1 MKRRLFL
8 LAVVFFGMSMAL
20 AQSDQFFEPLRAP
33 SLDADP
39 VVSPDGALE
48 MTVIEA
54 PSGQPAAVVV
64 VERAF
69 GETFVF
75 PVDSGIGD
83 PGKAQRS
90 AAPQNESDGGG
101 GDSGGSVP
109 TDASLDLM
117 GCSGSVCSYGVYVGG
132 EYAGTLVVDY
142 SGPQPKAT
150 LIPPQSP

>member
-1 MKRRLFL
+1 MKMRLSF

-75 PVDSGIGD
+75 PVDSGIGNSRK
-83 PGKAQRS
+83 GNRS
-90 AAPQNESDGGG
+90 AAPHNESDGGG
-101 GDSGGSVP
+101 SDSGGSVP
-109 TDASLDLM
+109 SDASLELM